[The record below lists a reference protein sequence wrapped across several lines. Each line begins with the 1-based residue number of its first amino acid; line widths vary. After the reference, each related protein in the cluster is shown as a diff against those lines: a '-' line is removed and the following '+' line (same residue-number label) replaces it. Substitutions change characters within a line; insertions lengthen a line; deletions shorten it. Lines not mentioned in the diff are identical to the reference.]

1 MLDGI
6 GLTMFLPLIRA
17 VDGGQIALAAE
28 DMGKLSFVLDGIH
41 AVGIEVTLESILIL
55 MLFFFT
61 LKGVARFVTQYYQVM
76 LRQRFAN
83 KLRLQGIAML
93 GNYKYTAF
101 AEADSGRIQNSFSGE
116 IGRVTNG
123 YLNYFRTIEYSVVLF
138 VYIILAGLA
147 NPKFALIVAAGG
159 LLTNLVFNQ
168 VYSRTKVVSKRL
180 TTESHRFQGFLI
192 QTVTSFKYLKA
203 TDLIR
208 RYQEKVAKSI
218 VTVELYQR
226 KLGFLSSVSTA
237 LREPLVVFIVVV
249 AIFVQVSYFGQ
260 SIGLI
265 ILSLLFLYR
274 ALTSLAAAQATYNSF
289 LSQTG
294 SLDDAECFQ
303 EELSAGRERDGQ
315 IGFSGLKENID
326 LNQLSYAHGSDAVLQ
341 DFSLRIHKNQTIGI
355 VGASGTGKTT
365 LVNVICGLLETERGM
380 LVIDGIDS
388 CDLKL
393 NEYRST
399 IGYVTQEPQI
409 FADTIHNN
417 VSFWDPESTRSREK
431 VEKALAL
438 AHAAEFVRQ
447 LPQGMN
453 TIVGINGLNLSGGQR
468 QRISIARELY
478 REVDILILDEA
489 TSALDSQAEVSIQ
502 KNIESLKGQYTM
514 LVIAHR
520 LSTIREA
527 DAIIHLRD
535 EGRYDIGTFDELIER
550 SASFRE
556 TVALQAIA

>member
-1 MLDGI
+1 
-6 GLTMFLPLIRA
+6 MFLPLIRA